1 MRIVSI
7 TLRIAFFFI
16 ILKESVKKSRI
27 LAARSFH
34 SMPFMGLLL
43 QVRDFLGISS
53 IWRIHTIHILCNRK

>member
-43 QVRDFLGISS
+43 QVRDVFVYFYVN
-53 IWRIHTIHILCNRK
+53 IHINMKE